1 MLSFDF
7 TRLAPRAP
15 ASSMDPHSARS
26 SRWPRRLWQVGLLA
40 LALGL
45 TGCKSNAAASTE
57 AAPSAEPRA
66 DKVEGRSVSEAES
79 GPQLAASTDGGVG
92 MGKGVVPEGDE
103 RASVDAPEGDGPSDD
118 ETVADAPPNDDLDV
132 AAPPKDDDEDEEDPE
147 ARKDYWEKIPFTE
160 ANFEEVREYVKTYY
174 IEGEIDEARAY
185 IEAASFAL
193 AELDPPREFMPVSF
207 YDARKADPKEEG
219 ALDGKTYQLSKDD
232 PYLLLIPKEMDEAKL
247 KERAK
252 TRLSDD
258 EIRQKREEF
267 DARRVALEKD
277 WDKISFGQKEFELV
291 MQHIKDELKEPS
303 YPSRA
308 KEEGAKAE
316 GAKEDEKGKGK
327 GKTKEKKAPADP
339 MKMFYV
345 AAAQGYLYSLDPHS
359 SLVSAEAWEE
369 STKQTTDNS
378 FEGIGAI
385 LTQRNDETIV
395 ESPLDGRPAA
405 TAGVRSGDKIVKV
418 DDVEVTG
425 LPLHKVVKRIR
436 GPRGTTVTL
445 TVLREGEP
453 DEKVFKIQRAHIEQK
468 NVSGRL
474 LEPHHPGIGYIKV
487 NGFVPDTAEDIEA
500 MFKKLNAD
508 NAALHDGAPLRGL
521 VFDLRNNSGGLLAQ
535 GVQVAD
541 LFLESGSI
549 VEVRSRTKREEAYR
563 AHADGT
569 LEIPLIMLVNDG
581 SASASEI
588 VASAIQDNARGL
600 IVGDRTFGKA
610 SVQTLFTPILRK
622 DYYIKLTIARY
633 FAPLGR
639 TLQVTGVEPDF
650 VVPPDVGGKMPL
662 GFREENLSHFL
673 KPIDEGY
680 KKPKQATADKV
691 AACADV
697 SGVAEKIHAND
708 PKPAV
713 KFDYQL
719 MRAADLM
726 ECFVEVTTPSGAAQ
740 K

>member
-1 MLSFDF
+1 MLSFDI

-15 ASSMDPHSARS
+15 ASSMDLQTERS

-40 LALGL
+40 LAFGL
-45 TGCKSNAAASTE
+45 AGCKSNEGATAGAPPRSVPQASG
-57 AAPSAEPRA
+57 
-66 DKVEGRSVSEAES
+66 VEGRSVSEAES

-92 MGKGVVPEGDE
+92 MGKGVAPESDE
-103 RASVDAPEGDGPSDD
+103 PMVAEAPEGDGPQGD
-118 ETVADAPPNDDLDV
+118 ETVADAPTGDSPTDDAPEV
-132 AAPPKDDDEDEEDPE
+132 AAPPKDEDEDDEDPE

-193 AELDPPREFMPVSF
+193 AELDPPREFLPVSF
-207 YDARKADPKEEG
+207 YEARKADPKEEG

-252 TRLSDD
+252 KRLSDD

-291 MQHIKDELKEPS
+291 MQHIKDELKDPS
-303 YPSRA
+303 HPPRA
-308 KEEGAKAE
+308 KDDDKDKAKS
-316 GAKEDEKGKGK
+316 KS
-327 GKTKEKKAPADP
+327 KEKKAPADP

-359 SLVSAEAWEE
+359 SLVSAEAWDE

-487 NGFVPDTAEDIEA
+487 NGFVQDTAEHIEA
-500 MFKKLNAD
+500 MFKKLNAE

-521 VFDLRNNSGGLLAQ
+521 IFDLRNNSGGLLAQ

-569 LEIPLIMLVNDG
+569 LDIPLIMLVNDG

-633 FAPLGR
+633 FAPSGR

-726 ECFVEVTTPSGAAQ
+726 ECYVEVMAPSGAAQ